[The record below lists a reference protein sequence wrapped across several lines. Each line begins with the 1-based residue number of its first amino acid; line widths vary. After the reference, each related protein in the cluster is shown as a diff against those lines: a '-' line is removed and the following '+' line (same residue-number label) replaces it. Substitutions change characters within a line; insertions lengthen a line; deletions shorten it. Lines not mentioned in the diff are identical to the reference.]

1 MLFIPLPFVAAVLLL
16 ILFGQMCLREQAASR
31 HFRILVLLLCLLA
44 IVIGVR
50 WGYGIE
56 RVLPAQAI
64 LASAVGPL
72 AWVCFAAFVTEQDN
86 RLAHRFWPH
95 LLPSFLVAILTI
107 ARPQWIDVTLIA
119 IFAWYAV
126 ALGRLAWAGT
136 DALDL
141 ARFDD
146 APLVHRSLQVMATTM
161 LLAAIAD
168 SLIAMD
174 LRVFDGSHA
183 ATIVTAA
190 TIPLVMLL
198 GAAAAI
204 ASRNPSS
211 PAPEAV
217 QPTPASDD
225 DAHIVAR
232 LKPLLQTQG
241 LYRDHDLNLSR
252 LARRAGIPTRQLSK
266 AVNSVCGKNLSHYVN
281 DFRIAEAC
289 RLLESGD
296 IAITTIVYDVGFLTK
311 SNFNRE
317 FRRVTGM
324 SPTEW
329 RAKRTPGPA
338 QAVGVEKMVN
348 VPHPTS

>member
-1 MLFIPLPFVAAVLLL
+1 MLFIPLPFVAALLLL

-72 AWVCFAAFVTEQDN
+72 AWVSFAAFVAEPGN
-86 RLAHRFWPH
+86 KPAYRFWPH
-95 LLPSFLVAILTI
+95 LLPSLLVAILTV

-119 IFAWYAV
+119 IFTWYAV

-174 LRVFDGSHA
+174 LRVFDGSNA
-183 ATIVTAA
+183 AMIVTAA

-198 GAAAAI
+198 GPRLR
-204 ASRNPSS
+204 SRRETHP
-211 PAPEAV
+211 
-217 QPTPASDD
+217 
-225 DAHIVAR
+225 R
-232 LKPLLQTQG
+232 LRQKRCSQRLPLTT
-241 LYRDHDLNLSR
+241 
-252 LARRAGIPTRQLSK
+252 TRIS
-266 AVNSVCGKNLSHYVN
+266 
-281 DFRIAEAC
+281 
-289 RLLESGD
+289 
-296 IAITTIVYDVGFLTK
+296 
-311 SNFNRE
+311 
-317 FRRVTGM
+317 
-324 SPTEW
+324 W
-329 RAKRTPGPA
+329 RA
-338 QAVGVEKMVN
+338 
-348 VPHPTS
+348 